1 MVMRMSGKLLER
13 EPYTADDPDDLR
25 HTFGQSRTIVITT
38 RGSYNGH
45 VKQIMKDIHY
55 PPKPPR
61 SRKVQQPV
69 HIYWNIAWGRVVA
82 DEAHFEVTP
91 TSGTIQLFKNAPVAR
106 KWFLTGTPFER
117 SPAQMAGWIGTLET
131 RDWTEPRKYPS
142 WPEKEAH
149 CAKLKL
155 CTASSLR
162 QMGKMHDRIVAGKE
176 TDRNTMNRHIKLLT
190 DVLGTL
196 WLKRSATRS
205 LFFGNPLTEV
215 IANTHYVI
223 NCPLPTRYNEL
234 VNSPLMTITDQLKKE
249 HAVAKAKWVDDGC
262 IGPEPSITANHWMMK
277 VRRLRVLS
285 SFPRLGELDDT
296 KSLTFSGTED
306 RERNW
311 VRMKKGRLYEVEEC
325 GSPYERHIADI
336 CSEDN
341 CPKIKAIN
349 DRIQEWD
356 NDEKAVFCS
365 MGPTNA
371 LILYWVCSTLLF
383 TPKLQPQ

>member
-69 HIYWNIAWGRVVA
+69 HILWNIAWGRVVA

-131 RDWTEPRKYPS
+131 RDWIEPRKYPS

-196 WLKRSATRS
+196 
-205 LFFGNPLTEV
+205 
-215 IANTHYVI
+215 
-223 NCPLPTRYNEL
+223 
-234 VNSPLMTITDQLKKE
+234 
-249 HAVAKAKWVDDGC
+249 
-262 IGPEPSITANHWMMK
+262 
-277 VRRLRVLS
+277 
-285 SFPRLGELDDT
+285 
-296 KSLTFSGTED
+296 
-306 RERNW
+306 
-311 VRMKKGRLYEVEEC
+311 
-325 GSPYERHIADI
+325 
-336 CSEDN
+336 
-341 CPKIKAIN
+341 
-349 DRIQEWD
+349 
-356 NDEKAVFCS
+356 
-365 MGPTNA
+365 
-371 LILYWVCSTLLF
+371 
-383 TPKLQPQ
+383 